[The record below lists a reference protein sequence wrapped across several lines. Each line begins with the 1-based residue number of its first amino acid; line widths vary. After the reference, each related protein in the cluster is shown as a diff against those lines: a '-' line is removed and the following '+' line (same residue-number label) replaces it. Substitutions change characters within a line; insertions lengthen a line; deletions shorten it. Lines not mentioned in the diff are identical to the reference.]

1 MEKFQI
7 ESETLLEANTI
18 KNVFHVKAA
27 SEQRSTTA
35 LSEAVQKNRGSA
47 ANLISRRE
55 KPFTD
60 SPEDVQKKD
69 KIIRGSHAKWILQKQ
84 NAL

>member
-1 MEKFQI
+1 MENFQI
-7 ESETLLEANTI
+7 ESETLLEAHTSN
-18 KNVFHVKAA
+18 NVFHVKAA

>member
-35 LSEAVQKNRGSA
+35 LSEAVQKNREPADS
-47 ANLISRRE
+47 LISHRE
-55 KPFTD
+55 KLFTD
-60 SPEDVQKKD
+60 SPEAVQKKD
-69 KIIRGSHAKWILQKQ
+69 KLIRGNHAKWIRQKQ